1 MMPSLFKKLI
11 ALVMGL
17 AIVLILAEILLSIGR
32 DNYWV
37 RSGRSIKLKEHIPGI
52 NRSYSREGISGNI
65 KVKVS
70 FRTDKEGFILPNLM
84 ENSDLSNAHLTI
96 AFLGG
101 STTECLIVNEDS
113 RFPVL
118 VGSNLKS
125 ALKRDILVINAGCAG
140 DTLQDSINSLFNK
153 IINYKPDV
161 VAMMHAINDAGLL
174 LVKGNYRERMIQ
186 EPDNSFRAIFR
197 ILTTKSNLLGFLRDK
212 YAQVSINREVIAN
225 AKRINNQ
232 GIKTPASK
240 EFTNLRDAVFEFGI
254 RLKVFIDMCNDF
266 GITPVLMTQPF
277 MNKPDR
283 ELNEYEIKTFLSGMS
298 FLEPFND
305 EIRKICAEKG
315 ALLIDLEKQMPK
327 AEKYFYDEVHFT
339 DDGSILISD
348 IIAGDLAKILRK

>member
-1 MMPSLFKKLI
+1 
-11 ALVMGL
+11 
-17 AIVLILAEILLSIGR
+17 
-32 DNYWV
+32 
-37 RSGRSIKLKEHIPGI
+37 
-52 NRSYSREGISGNI
+52 
-65 KVKVS
+65 
-70 FRTDKEGFILPNLM
+70 M
-84 ENSDLSNAHLTI
+84 ENNDLFNAHLTI

-101 STTECLIVNEDS
+101 STTECLIVGEDF

-125 ALKRDILVINAGCAG
+125 ALKRDMLVINAGCAG

-161 VAMMHAINDAGLL
+161 VVMMHAINDAGLL
-174 LVKGNYRERMIQ
+174 LVKGNYKERMIQ

-225 AKRINNQ
+225 AMRINNQ
-232 GIKTPASK
+232 GIKTPASE
-240 EFTNLRDAVFEFGI
+240 EFTNQRDAVFEFRI

-266 GITPVLMTQPF
+266 GIMPVLMTQPF

-283 ELNEYEIKTFLSGMS
+283 ELNEYEIRTFLSGMR

-315 ALLIDLEKQMPK
+315 AFLIDLEKQLK
-327 AEKYFYDEVHFT
+327 N
-339 DDGSILISD
+339 ISMMRC
-348 IIAGDLAKILRK
+348 ILRMMVLF